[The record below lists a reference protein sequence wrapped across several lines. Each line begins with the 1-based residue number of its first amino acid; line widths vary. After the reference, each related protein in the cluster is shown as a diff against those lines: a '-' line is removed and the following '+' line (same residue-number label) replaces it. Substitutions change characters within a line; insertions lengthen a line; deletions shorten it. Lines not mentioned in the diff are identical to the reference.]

1 MDSPVLTLLKKDTVH
16 AHDNMTRPLCLYW
29 HLTQPYFSQ
38 TRNHQRDIPGHFEQ
52 IWCKVELLS
61 GENEVLGDQQSGALV
76 TAGRFGIQAS
86 LAISSFV
93 ICSKCV
99 SLRWKEQLG
108 ARQSLSRRDNETN
121 FLWVTSSGVFH
132 LIISAVWFGLGWY
145 FFYFKQPHNMVTLPL
160 LWNMLCTKKWK
171 ITRLIKCFQN
181 LFHITCEL
189 GLKKLCPRGSV
200 SH

>member
-1 MDSPVLTLLKKDTVH
+1 MDGLVLTLLKKDTVH
-16 AHDNMTRPLCLYW
+16 PHDNMTRPLCLYW
-29 HLTQPYFSQ
+29 HLTQPSFSQ
-38 TRNHQRDIPGHFEQ
+38 TRNHQRGFPGHFEQ

-121 FLWVTSSGVFH
+121 FLWVTRSGVSQ
-132 LIISAVWFGLGWY
+132 LMISAVWFGLGWY
-145 FFYFKQPHNMVTLPL
+145 FFISFL
-160 LWNMLCTKKWK
+160 LQRKSNS
-171 ITRLIKCFQN
+171 
-181 LFHITCEL
+181 HIIWLHCHCSEICCAQRSE
-189 GLKKLCPRGSV
+189 KLQDS
-200 SH
+200 

>member
-1 MDSPVLTLLKKDTVH
+1 MLLVRYQYPPWTYSLLLGCYVWWWMDGPVLTLLKKDTVH
-16 AHDNMTRPLCLYW
+16 AHDNMTLPLCLYW

-38 TRNHQRDIPGHFEQ
+38 TRNHQRGFPGHFEQ

-76 TAGRFGIQAS
+76 TAGCSGIQAS

-121 FLWVTSSGVFH
+121 FLWVTRTGVWQ
-132 LIISAVWFGLGWY
+132 LIDGQSRVVWS
-145 FFYFKQPHNMVTLPL
+145 L
-160 LWNMLCTKKWK
+160 LIFL
-171 ITRLIKCFQN
+171 
-181 LFHITCEL
+181 LFHFCCREKVTAI
-189 GLKKLCPRGSV
+189 
-200 SH
+200 